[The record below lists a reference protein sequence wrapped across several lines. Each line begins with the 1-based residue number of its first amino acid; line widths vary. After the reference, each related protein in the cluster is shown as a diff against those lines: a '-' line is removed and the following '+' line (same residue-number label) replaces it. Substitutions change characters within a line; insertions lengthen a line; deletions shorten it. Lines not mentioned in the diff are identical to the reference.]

1 MGKGRFY
8 NADFKA
14 KIALAALREQKTLS
28 ELSSEYGVHSNQIS
42 VWKKHLNDHASLAF
56 DQEGLQRQVKE
67 KETLISGLYEQIG
80 QLQYPERNAQGKLAK
95 KKTAGR

>member
-1 MGKGRFY
+1 MAKGRFY

-42 VWKKHLNDHASLAF
+42 VWKKHLSDHASLAF

-80 QLQYPERNAQGKLAK
+80 QLQYEANWLK
-95 KKTAGR
+95 KKATKQ